1 MREIKFRGQTPN
13 GDWVYGDL
21 THCNGDVFV
30 GDKRVEE
37 ESVEQYAYT
46 DENGEEHY
54 EGDTCRR
61 HGGRIFRVAVLPYF
75 EELFGGDD
83 AILEVIK

>member
-1 MREIKFRGQTPN
+1 MRTIKFRGQTPN

-21 THCNGDVFV
+21 THYNGNVFIN
-30 GDKRVEE
+30 DKRVEE

-61 HGGRIFRVAVLPYF
+61 HGRIFRVAVLPYF

-83 AILEVIK
+83 GILEVIK